1 MRIAQFI
8 QRYPPAFGGSEAYF
22 SRLANYLTTQGDR
35 VTIWTTTAER
45 LEEFGQRMEPKRAMS
60 IVEECGIEIR
70 RYPPLHFP
78 ARRYLLKAA
87 SLLPIRSLQTLTLP
101 CNPICP
107 AMWRDA
113 GTFRGPLDAV
123 HATAFPYSFPIRCAL
138 RLARRRDVPLF
149 VTPFLHLGD
158 PTNPRDRTRR
168 QYTQP
173 ALPWLL
179 LQADGVFVQTPS
191 ERDAI
196 IGMGVPERRV
206 TLQGLGVDANEC
218 TGGNRKA
225 ARREWGIAESEV
237 IVGHL
242 ANNSVEKGT
251 VDLLKAAEALWRS
264 GTACRVVLA
273 GPEMPNF
280 RHYWQTF
287 AFKENVVRL
296 GTLSEAHKRDFY
308 AGIDLFALPS
318 RSDSFGLVLL
328 EAWANAKPVVA
339 YRAGGPAD
347 LVGHN
352 TDGLL
357 AACGDIMALASG
369 LKMLI
374 SKTQLRLQMGED
386 GRRRVQH
393 GFVWADKLRIV
404 RDTIAASVVAQ
415 CS

>member
-1 MRIAQFI
+1 MHLAQFI
-8 QRYPPAFGGSEAYF
+8 QRYPPALGGSEAYF

-45 LEEFGQRMEPKRAMS
+45 LEEFGQRIVPQRPMS
-60 IVEECGIEIR
+60 IVEVDGVEVR
-70 RYPPLHFP
+70 RYPPLLFP

-87 SLLPIRSLQTLTLP
+87 SLIPIRSLQTLTLP

-113 GTFRGPLDAV
+113 VTFRGPLDAV

-138 RLARRRDVPLF
+138 RLARRRNVPFFL
-149 VTPFLHLGD
+149 TPFLHLGD

-173 ALPWLL
+173 ALRWLL

-191 ERDAI
+191 ERDAV
-196 IGMGVPERRV
+196 IGMGVQERRV
-206 TLQGLGVDANEC
+206 TLQGLGVDASEC
-218 TGGNRKA
+218 TGGNREA
-225 ARREWGIAESEV
+225 ARRAWGIADSEV

-251 VDLLKAAEALWRS
+251 VDLLKAAETLWRN
-264 GTACRVVLA
+264 GTACWVVLA

-280 RHYWQTF
+280 QRYWETF

-296 GTLSEAHKRDFY
+296 GMLSEAQKRDFY

-347 LVGHN
+347 LVRD
-352 TDGLL
+352 TIDGLL
-357 AACGDIMALASG
+357 AACGDIPALADG
-369 LKMLI
+369 LQMLI
-374 SKTQLRLQMGED
+374 SQQELRLQMGEA
-386 GRRRVQH
+386 GRQRVQH
-393 GFVWADKLRIV
+393 GFAWADKLQIV
-404 RDTIAASVVAQ
+404 RDTIAASFLG
-415 CS
+415 

>member
-22 SRLANYLTTQGDR
+22 SRLANHLTARGDR

-45 LEEFGQRMEPKRAMS
+45 LEEFGQRTVPKRPMS
-60 IVEECGIEIR
+60 IVEEFGIEVR
-70 RYPPLHFP
+70 RYPPLLFP
-78 ARRYLLKAA
+78 TRRYLLKAA
-87 SLLPIRSLQTLTLP
+87 SLIPIRSLQTLTLP

-107 AMWRDA
+107 AMWHDA
-113 GTFRGPLDAV
+113 GTFDGPLDAV

-138 RLARRRDVPLF
+138 RLARRRNVPFFL
-149 VTPFLHLGD
+149 TPFLHLGD

-168 QYTQP
+168 QYTQS
-173 ALPWLL
+173 ALRYLL
-179 LQADGVFVQTPS
+179 QQADGVFVQTPS
-191 ERDAI
+191 EREAVI
-196 IGMGVPERRV
+196 NMGVPERRV

-218 TGGNRKA
+218 TGGNRVA
-225 ARREWGIAESEV
+225 ARRVWGITDNQV

-242 ANNSVEKGT
+242 ANNSIEKGT

-264 GTACRVVLA
+264 GSACRVVLA

-280 RHYWQTF
+280 RCFWQMF

-296 GTLSEAHKRDFY
+296 GTLSEGQKRDFY

-347 LVGHN
+347 LVRNN
-352 TDGLL
+352 TDGVL
-357 AACGDIMALASG
+357 AACGDIPGLAYG
-369 LKMLI
+369 IEILI
-374 SKTQLRLQMGED
+374 SNANIRLQMGEA
-386 GRRRVQH
+386 GQQRVPH
-393 GFVWADKLRIV
+393 GFAWTDKLQLV
-404 RDTIAASVVAQ
+404 RDTIAASVTA
-415 CS
+415 

>member
-22 SRLANYLTTQGDR
+22 SRLASYLITQGDR

-45 LEEFGQRMEPKRAMS
+45 LEEFGQRIVLKRAMS
-60 IVEECGIEIR
+60 IVEECGIEVR
-70 RYPPLHFP
+70 RYPPLLLP

-87 SLLPIRSLQTLTLP
+87 SLIPIRSLQTLTLP

-107 AMWRDA
+107 TMWRDA

-149 VTPFLHLGD
+149 LTPFLHLGD
-158 PTNPRDRTRR
+158 PSNPRDRTRR

-173 ALPWLL
+173 ALRWLL
-179 LQADGVFVQTPS
+179 RQADGVFVQTPS
-191 ERDAI
+191 ERDAV
-196 IGMGVPERRV
+196 IGIGVPELRV

-218 TGGNRKA
+218 TGGNRVA
-225 ARREWGIAESEV
+225 TRRVWGIADSEV

-251 VDLLKAAEALWRS
+251 VDLLQAAETLWRS
-264 GTACRVVLA
+264 GTACRIVLA

-280 RHYWQTF
+280 HRYWQTF

-296 GTLSEAHKRDFY
+296 GTLSENQKRDFY

-347 LVGHN
+347 LVRN
-352 TDGLL
+352 TIDGLL
-357 AACGDIMALASG
+357 PACGDIPALAND

-374 SKTQLRLQMGED
+374 LDAPLREQMGEA
-386 GRRRVQH
+386 GRQRVPH
-393 GFVWADKLRIV
+393 SFAWADKFHRV
-404 RDTIAASVVAQ
+404 RDTIAASVAAQ

>member
-1 MRIAQFI
+1 MHLAQFI
-8 QRYPPAFGGSEAYF
+8 QRYPPALGGSEAYF

-45 LEEFGQRMEPKRAMS
+45 LEEFGQRIVPQRPMN
-60 IVEECGIEIR
+60 IVEVDGVEVR
-70 RYPPLHFP
+70 RYPPLLFP

-87 SLLPIRSLQTLTLP
+87 SLIPIRSLQTLTLP

-138 RLARRRDVPLF
+138 RLARRRNVPFFL
-149 VTPFLHLGD
+149 TPFLHLGD

-173 ALPWLL
+173 ALRWLL
-179 LQADGVFVQTPS
+179 RQADGVFVQTPS
-191 ERDAI
+191 ERDAVI
-196 IGMGVPERRV
+196 DMGVPERRV

-218 TGGNRKA
+218 TGGDRKA
-225 ARREWGIAESEV
+225 ARRAWGIADSAV

-251 VDLLKAAEALWRS
+251 VDLLKAAETLWRN
-264 GTACRVVLA
+264 GTAFRVVLA

-280 RHYWQTF
+280 RNFWQTF

-296 GTLSEAHKRDFY
+296 GMLSEAQKRDFY

-347 LVGHN
+347 LVRD
-352 TDGLL
+352 TIDGLL
-357 AACGDIMALASG
+357 AACGDIPALADG
-369 LKMLI
+369 LQMLI
-374 SKTQLRLQMGED
+374 SQQELRLQMGEA
-386 GRRRVQH
+386 GRQRVQH
-393 GFVWADKLRIV
+393 GFAWADKLQIV
-404 RDTIAASVVAQ
+404 RDTIAASFLG
-415 CS
+415 